1 MVVLNTL
8 SDHLAKV
15 LTDLDCPTF
24 ETAPWVRGGPLSERR
39 VAIVSSAGVH
49 LRTDRHFLGSDS
61 GYRAI
66 PNDAAPNDIVMTHTS
81 PNYDRTAFIQ
91 DLNTVLPLDRL
102 AELAEDGV
110 IGSVASHHY
119 SFMGATDPRA
129 MEGGARELS
138 GRLKDDAV
146 DAVLLVPV

>member
-1 MVVLNTL
+1 MVALSTL
-8 SDHLAKV
+8 SDQLTKV

-24 ETAPWVRGGPLSERR
+24 ETTPWVRGGPLSERR

-49 LRTDRHFLGSDS
+49 LRTDRHFHGSDS

>member
-1 MVVLNTL
+1 MVALNTL
-8 SDHLAKV
+8 SDQLTKV

-24 ETAPWVRGGPLSERR
+24 ESAPWVRGGPLRERR

-49 LRTDRHFLGSDS
+49 LRTDRHFHGSDS

-138 GRLKDDAV
+138 GRLKGDAV

>member
-15 LTDLDCPTF
+15 MTELDCPTF
-24 ETAPWVRGGPLSERR
+24 YTAPWMQGGPLSARR
-39 VAIVSSAGVH
+39 VAMVSSAGIH
-49 LRTDRHFLGSDS
+49 LRTDRHFVGSDS

-66 PNDAAPNDIVMTHTS
+66 PNDAAPNDIVMTHVS
-81 PNYDRTAFIQ
+81 PNYDRTAFMQ

-102 AELAEDGV
+102 AELAENGV

-129 MEGGARELS
+129 MEGGARELA

-146 DAVLLVPV
+146 DTVLLVPV

>member
-1 MVVLNTL
+1 M
-8 SDHLAKV
+8 
-15 LTDLDCPTF
+15 
-24 ETAPWVRGGPLSERR
+24 RGGPLSERR

-49 LRTDRHFLGSDS
+49 LRTDRHFSGSDS

-129 MEGGARELS
+129 MEVGARELS